1 MTLFPRARNQTHSM
15 QGNHIAGVATPG
27 SGARQIE
34 MWRGRMEAGA
44 ATPPHRHSGEEVVL
58 ILSGSGRAEPCA
70 AGSPGHDDARAAYLA
85 RLPESAELFSFGDFS
100 LFAISV
106 LSAHFVGG
114 FAQARSLTA
123 AGFADIVAGRA

>member
-1 MTLFPRARNQTHSM
+1 MTLFPRTRNQTHSM

-58 ILSGSGRAEPCA
+58 ILSGSGRATVDGHELRYA
-70 AGSPGHDDARAAYLA
+70 AGDTLILPAHAVHQIFAESDSEFVSAMPLGDTVALPDGTVMNLPWRA
-85 RLPESAELFSFGDFS
+85 
-100 LFAISV
+100 
-106 LSAHFVGG
+106 
-114 FAQARSLTA
+114 
-123 AGFADIVAGRA
+123 

>member
-1 MTLFPRARNQTHSM
+1 VAVFSFARNQTHSM

-58 ILSGSGRAEPCA
+58 ILSGSGRATVDGQEVRYA
-70 AGSPGHDDARAAYLA
+70 AGDTLILPANAVHQIFAESDSEFVSAMPLGDTVALPDGTVMNLPWRA
-85 RLPESAELFSFGDFS
+85 
-100 LFAISV
+100 
-106 LSAHFVGG
+106 
-114 FAQARSLTA
+114 
-123 AGFADIVAGRA
+123 